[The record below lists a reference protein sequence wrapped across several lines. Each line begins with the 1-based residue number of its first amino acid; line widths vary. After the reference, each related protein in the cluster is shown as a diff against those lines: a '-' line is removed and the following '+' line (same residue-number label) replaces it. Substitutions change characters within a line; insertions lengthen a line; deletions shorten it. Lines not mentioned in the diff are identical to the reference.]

1 MQSVG
6 IEPTLLRT
14 CALSM
19 RLNHS
24 AKTAM
29 SLAFYFGRA
38 KNCSERGLNSRPSA
52 CKADV
57 ITTRLS
63 ERLVIC
69 GRAGAVRAVAFLS
82 IAGWYFFF
90 SSRNRRAGMA
100 KWQGNRFVSGRSG
113 VRSPLPACFFFFFFF
128 FSFFLGRRPANKVPD
143 SMRVSKFH
151 QHQMG

>member
-69 GRAGAVRAVAFLS
+69 GRAGGKGGCLLS

-90 SSRNRRAGMA
+90 FPSRNRRAGMA

-113 VRSPLPACFFFFFFF
+113 VRSPLPAFFFFFFLFFF
-128 FSFFLGRRPANKVPD
+128 FSFFLDRKVPD
-143 SMRVSKFH
+143 
-151 QHQMG
+151 